1 MADSH
6 AADVQAELQQYL
18 NSKNIN
24 SLFISIVEN
33 LLIEKPANPIAFMI
47 EYLYKQYPEQ
57 AKVALDTL
65 APQSRG
71 PAAVTSDSTKAEP
84 KGPEVKGASL
94 FKSDSKDAAKKNG
107 DDSEDEEEDEG
118 DDVADM
124 PVVQQNRSAKGG
136 NRRVSVSAESMDP
149 NKLKAQASQVTN
161 IPKSPEVHAKLL
173 EVVGKSPLLRMLD
186 PDQKEMIVKAFSGPI
201 VKTPGENVI
210 VQGDIGDT
218 FYLLEDG
225 TVDVYI
231 KKGGADEVKV
241 HTYKPGDSFG
251 ELAILYNCPRAATC
265 RVNTQATLWA
275 LDRVSFKVIV
285 VAAAMQKRE
294 TYKSFLQKVSIL
306 QSLTEMEILTLADSL
321 AEETYQPGEV
331 VCEQGAE
338 GNYFYIIKEG
348 TAQCFQ
354 ADAAGKQHM
363 VAALDAGKY
372 FGEIALLTS
381 KPRQATVKAE
391 GPGPLKVLAI
401 DRATF
406 TRVFGPMEEIMKRNM
421 EEYIK
426 YATQSI

>member
-65 APQSRG
+65 APAGRGSG
-71 PAAVTSDSTKAEP
+71 PAVVDAKAEA
-84 KGPEVKGASL
+84 KGPEVKSASL
-94 FKSDSKDAAKKNG
+94 FKSDSKDAAKKSA
-107 DDSEDEEEDEG
+107 DDSDEDEDDDG
-118 DDVADM
+118 DDVADI
-124 PVVQQNRSAKGG
+124 PVVQQNRNTKGG
-136 NRRVSVSAESMDP
+136 NRRISVSAESMDP
-149 NKLKAQASQVTN
+149 AKLKAQASQVTN
-161 IPKSPEVHAKLL
+161 IPKSPEIHAKLL
-173 EVVGKSPLLRMLD
+173 QVVGKSPLLRMLD

-201 VKTPGENVI
+201 VKPVGENI
-210 VQGDIGDT
+210 ITQGDIGDT

-231 KKGGADEVKV
+231 KKGGADEIKV

-251 ELAILYNCPRAATC
+251 ELAIMYNCPRAATC
-265 RVNTQATLWA
+265 RVATEATLWA

-294 TYKSFLQKVSIL
+294 TYKAFLQQVPIL
-306 QSLTEMEILTLADSL
+306 QSLTEMEILTLSDSL
-321 AEETYQPGEV
+321 AEETYQSGEV
-331 VCEQGAE
+331 ICQQGAE

-348 TAQCFQ
+348 NAECYQ
-354 ADAAGKQHM
+354 ADAAGEQRV
-363 VAALDAGKY
+363 VASLAPGHY

-381 KPRQATVKAE
+381 KPRQATVKAV
-391 GPGPLKVLAI
+391 GGAPLKVLAI

-406 TRVFGPMEEIMKRNM
+406 TRVFGPLEEIMKRNI
-421 EEYIK
+421 EQYIK